1 MPDAEPHRRTVMI
14 RTRIR
19 PAVQAAAGIAAVVA
33 LAAGCGSGTDEGQEV
48 PVGEPGIEQDEQD
61 ASDQG
66 GAAGEEGAA
75 DEDGAA
81 DEREGAGAS
90 APPGWSEAGDAA
102 PASSARAAEATTDT
116 VDALRGDAGPATA
129 TLPATA
135 EDAWDIA
142 LEATG
147 GGEVR
152 SIEIDDHDGSWE
164 LEIEIQLDGE
174 EHELDIDATTGE
186 VTDHDR
192 EADDDREPAVD
203 ITSPM
208 TYQEA
213 IEIALGE
220 QDGRVEGWELDSDD
234 GRIEYTI
241 DIEREDVEDVEVE
254 VDVETGETR
263 IDD

>member
-19 PAVQAAAGIAAVVA
+19 PAVRAAAGIAAVVA

-48 PVGEPGIEQDEQD
+48 PVGEPGIEQDDQD
-61 ASDQG
+61 ASDGG
-66 GAAGEEGAA
+66 GASDDGASDSEASDDGTSDDGTSDSDASDEGAS
-75 DEDGAA
+75 D
-81 DEREGAGAS
+81 
-90 APPGWSEAGDAA
+90 SEASDDGGAE
-102 PASSARAAEATTDT
+102 SATGAAEALPA
-116 VDALRGDAGPATA
+116 DADLATE
-129 TLPATA
+129 TLPVPA

-152 SIEIDDHDGSWE
+152 SIEIDHDDGIWE
-164 LEIEIQLDGE
+164 WEIEIQLDGE

-241 DIEREDVEDVEVE
+241 DIEREDGEDVEVE

>member
-1 MPDAEPHRRTVMI
+1 MI

-19 PAVQAAAGIAAVVA
+19 PAVRAAAGIAAVVA

-66 GAAGEEGAA
+66 GASGEDGAS
-75 DEDGAA
+75 DEDGSS
-81 DEREGAGAS
+81 DDGEGADGS
-90 APPGWSEAGDAA
+90 SDSGD
-102 PASSARAAEATTDT
+102 EGTTDT
-116 VDALRGDAGPATA
+116 VEALPGDADLATE
-129 TLPATA
+129 TLPVTA

-164 LEIEIQLDGE
+164 WEIEIQLDGE

-234 GRIEYTI
+234 GHIEYTI
-241 DIEREDVEDVEVE
+241 DIEREDGEDVEVE